1 MNQVG
6 RNDSCPCGSGKK
18 FKKCCLGKAAAQ
30 DSVVQAAQPESHDL
44 NTINV
49 EPPSESLMRAVSLH
63 QSGKLEEAEAIYH
76 SLLRNNPN
84 DSHALHYLGLIALQQ
99 GRYPDAVELI
109 SKAIRVS
116 PGIPAF
122 HCNLGNAYRNLNQ
135 YDSAIA
141 AYRKAIQLDP
151 AFEAAHSNLGNALKD
166 SGRLVEAIEHYR
178 KALSLSPNF
187 AGAYC
192 NLGSALKDMGEME
205 EALAYLRKALSLRPG
220 YLEAQGNLL
229 FILSFYEVSNP
240 GEYLEAARSYG
251 KMVLAQATP
260 CTSWHVLQ
268 LSQGAPQ
275 RLRVGLVSGDLNT
288 HPVGYFLENS
298 LKHLDQARVDLV
310 AYSTSGL
317 EDELTGRIKSYF
329 SAWNV
334 ITGMGDE
341 AVAQKI
347 HADGIQVLID
357 LAGHTAKNRLS
368 VFAWKPAP
376 VQVSW
381 LGYWASTG
389 VPGMDYLLADPISVP
404 ESHRAHFT
412 EAIWHLPET
421 RVCFTPP
428 TEPAAFLPG
437 PLPAARNGHITFGNF
452 NKLAKINDHV
462 IALWGRVMQAIP
474 TARLRLQNIGAHAS
488 STREQLLKRL
498 SHAGISSERV
508 ALSDMM
514 PRDKYL
520 EAYAEVDIILDT
532 FPYTGGTTTCEA
544 MWMGVP
550 TLTLAG
556 NSIIGLQGASF
567 LTCVGLGD
575 WVANS
580 EDDYVER
587 TLVYASDIDRLTR
600 LRAGLRQQAQVS
612 PLFDAPRFARQLE
625 NALFGMWQRRLDKEK

>member
-1 MNQVG
+1 MKQVG
-6 RNDSCPCGSGKK
+6 RNDPCPCGSGKK
-18 FKKCCLGKAAAQ
+18 FKKCCLDKAAVQ
-30 DSVVQAAQPESHDL
+30 DSVIEAVQPESHDL

-49 EPPSESLMRAVSLH
+49 EPPSESMMRAVSLH
-63 QSGKLEEAEAIYH
+63 QSGKLGEAEAIYC

-84 DSHALHYLGLIALQQ
+84 DSHALHYLGLIALQN
-99 GRYPDAVELI
+99 GRYLDAVELI
-109 SKAIRVS
+109 NKAIRAS

-135 YDSAIA
+135 CDSAIA

-151 AFEAAHSNLGNALKD
+151 TFEAAHSNLGNVLKD
-166 SGRLVEAIEHYR
+166 SGRLIEAIEHYR

-220 YLEAQGNLL
+220 YLKAQGNLL
-229 FILSFYEVSNP
+229 FTLSFYEASSP
-240 GEYLEAARSYG
+240 TEYLEAARSYG
-251 KMVLAQATP
+251 KMVLAQAAP
-260 CTSWHVLQ
+260 YTSWHVLQ
-268 LSQGAPQ
+268 FSLGAPH

-288 HPVGYFLENS
+288 HPVGYFLENI
-298 LKHLDQARVDLV
+298 LKHLDQARVELV

-317 EDELTGRIKSYF
+317 EDELTGRIKPYF
-329 SAWNV
+329 SAWNM
-334 ITGMGDE
+334 IAGMSDE
-341 AVAQKI
+341 TVAQKI
-347 HADGIQVLID
+347 HADGIQILID

-376 VQVSW
+376 VQVNW

-404 ESHRAHFT
+404 ESNRVHFT
-412 EAIWHLPET
+412 EAIWYLPET

-428 TEPAAFLPG
+428 TEPAAVLPG
-437 PLPAARNGHITFGNF
+437 PLPAVKNGYITFGNF
-452 NKLAKINDHV
+452 NKLAKINNRV
-462 IALWGRVMQAIP
+462 VALWGRVMQAIP
-474 TARLRLQNIGAHAS
+474 TARLRLQNIGVHAS

-498 SHAGISSERV
+498 SHEGISSERV
-508 ALSDMM
+508 TLSDMM

-520 EAYAEVDIILDT
+520 AAYAEVDFILDT

-544 MWMGVP
+544 LWMGVP

-567 LTCVGLGD
+567 LACVGLGD
-575 WVANS
+575 WVAKS

-587 TLVYASDIDRLTR
+587 ALAHASDIDCLAH